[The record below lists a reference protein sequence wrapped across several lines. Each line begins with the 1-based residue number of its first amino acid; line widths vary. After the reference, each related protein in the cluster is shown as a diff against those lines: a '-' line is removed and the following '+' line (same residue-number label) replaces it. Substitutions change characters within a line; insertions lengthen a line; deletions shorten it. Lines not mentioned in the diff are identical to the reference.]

1 MLRQMVGRHLHFTA
15 TVMERVPLSPSSK
28 SVVTYLVD
36 TLTSLGLMLDLVS

>member
-36 TLTSLGLMLDLVS
+36 TLTSLGVVISIN